1 MPEPMANSSG
11 RRKREFAFI
20 LVSQCGTHSFVFLMP
35 YSMTLVLAGF
45 ELPSSLSCN
54 QGALLLK
61 SSTEWLDFKDQGV
74 Q

>member
-54 QGALLLK
+54 QGALLLF
-61 SSTEWLDFKDQGV
+61 EWLDFTDQGV